1 MSIVSKTKENGVEEG
16 VVIYKKKLPNINML
30 GSLIIA
36 GRPHTCSLMGYSLI
50 RNRLKVGTWSPGFVL
65 VCKLSCH
72 LSWPTQ

>member
-16 VVIYKKKLPNINML
+16 VVIYKKTAQYKYVGKPNHRR
-30 GSLIIA
+30 
-36 GRPHTCSLMGYSLI
+36 RPHTCSLMGYSLI